1 MARERRR
8 TEAAGRGARGGGEA
22 HLMAGAFSLRA
33 RPAHTNTQTHALFS
47 LLLGAPIDDQHH
59 QRTERS
65 KTPKGEEPASVPPEM
80 SISVAAVEARLR
92 EALEPSELTVVDT
105 SGGCGASYEVSIVSA
120 KLAGK
125 TLLQRHR
132 AINDALKQEMAHIH
146 ALSIKRAEAPPAE
159 G

>member
-1 MARERRR
+1 
-8 TEAAGRGARGGGEA
+8 
-22 HLMAGAFSLRA
+22 
-33 RPAHTNTQTHALFS
+33 
-47 LLLGAPIDDQHH
+47 
-59 QRTERS
+59 
-65 KTPKGEEPASVPPEM
+65 M